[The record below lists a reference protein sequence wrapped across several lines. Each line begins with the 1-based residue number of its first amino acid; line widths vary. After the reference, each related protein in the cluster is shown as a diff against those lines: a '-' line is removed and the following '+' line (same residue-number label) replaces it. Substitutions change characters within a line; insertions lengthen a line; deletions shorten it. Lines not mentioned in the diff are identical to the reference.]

1 MRYFLITYVRKPN
14 GQIDEQAQVVRNLKM
29 KDHQLCNVILD
40 FKDKKVEK
48 CIIEGKKVDTDWEK
62 MYDYYK
68 KVYPNV
74 IEQIEK
80 ALTDAP
86 KKKK

>member
-14 GQIDEQAQVVRNLKM
+14 GQIDEQAQVARNLKM
-29 KDHQLCNVILD
+29 KDHQMCNVILD